1 MILAAVSTILI
12 SPAFAQTNPG
22 NNGHHH
28 HGARGHHHGAPAPMD
43 GSPAR
48 GLGSILGQRRWS
60 SLTGRERQII
70 LTLVVEGLS
79 NKGIGRRL
87 NLSEGTVKVHL
98 HNIYQKLEVN
108 KRTAL
113 VTIAYAHCEQLQ
125 QHFASLN
132 PA

>member
-1 MILAAVSTILI
+1 MVIIITALAAIIT
-12 SPAFAQTNPG
+12 
-22 NNGHHH
+22 
-28 HGARGHHHGAPAPMD
+28 PAPID
-43 GSPAR
+43 RSPTR
-48 GLGSILGQRRWS
+48 GPGSILGQRRWS

-70 LTLVVEGLS
+70 LTLVVDGLS

-113 VTIAYAHCEQLQ
+113 VPIAYAHCEQLQ
-125 QHFASLN
+125 QHIASLN
-132 PA
+132 AA